1 MKGFGTCP
9 QRRSA
14 ALRALRGRPRVSA
27 HAVSD
32 WCQFDGAGSLSS
44 IPASRG
50 KTPGSS
56 PSTAGYAMNYS
67 TRGASTR
74 CRKPRGSRRLAL
86 RLQRAQAPLRRR
98 RIHPEPSSPCK
109 GPRPTNPTSHS
120 DWTTE
125 WVPLRSRRFGPTARL
140 DRASCSAAPFFATS
154 SVSSHGT
161 FLAEH
166 RSVGQAG
173 NTVGFTVLYDENPYQ
188 RVIARD
194 AIGILDYLA

>member
-98 RIHPEPSSPCK
+98 RIHPEPSSPYK

-125 WVPLRSRRFGPTARL
+125 WVPLRSRRFGPTAPARQSLLLSRL
-140 DRASCSAAPFFATS
+140 LLRHIVSVVTRHLPRRASLSRS
-154 SVSSHGT
+154 GRK
-161 FLAEH
+161 H
-166 RSVGQAG
+166 RWNHS
-173 NTVGFTVLYDENPYQ
+173 PS
-188 RVIARD
+188 
-194 AIGILDYLA
+194 